1 VRLAI
6 DAMGG
11 DNAPGEIV
19 RGALAARDALPE
31 EEFVLVG
38 DRAAVEAELNAA
50 GASRERIA
58 IVHASEQVAMAEP
71 PVEAV
76 RKKPDSSMRRAVEVM
91 AKGEAEAVVS
101 AGNTGAF
108 VAAAHMIAKRLP
120 GVRRPGISVVLPA
133 FHGPVVVIDV
143 GANVDSRPVH
153 LLQYGVMASVYAREV
168 FDITEPRVGILSI
181 GEESAK
187 GNELAREAR
196 ELMERSRLRFCG
208 NAEGRDIFNG
218 RFDVVVCDGFVGN
231 IVLKT
236 VEALAESVFETI
248 MQEVGEMESEAK
260 VALLPVMTD
269 LQRRHDAEEYGGAPL
284 LGVDGV
290 VIICHGNARA
300 RGIAN
305 ALRVAATYAR
315 QQVNRIIVQ
324 EVAQARGRNA

>member
-1 VRLAI
+1 MRLAI

-11 DNAPGEIV
+11 DNAPGEII

-38 DRAAVEAELNAA
+38 DRAAVEAELDAA
-50 GASRERIA
+50 GASRERIE

-91 AKGEAEAVVS
+91 ARGEADAVVS

-108 VAAAHMIAKRLP
+108 VAAAHMIARRLP

-168 FDITEPRVGILSI
+168 FNITEPRVGILSI

-187 GNELAREAR
+187 GNELAREAC

-260 VALLPVMTD
+260 AALLPVMTD

-290 VIICHGNARA
+290 VIISHGNARA

>member
-1 VRLAI
+1 MRLAL

-11 DNAPGEIV
+11 DNAPAEVV
-19 RGALAARDALPE
+19 RGAVAARDLLDGDE
-31 EEFVLVG
+31 IVLIG
-38 DRAAVEAELNAA
+38 DQEAVERELSAL
-50 GASRERIA
+50 GASRERLRV
-58 IVHASEQVAMAEP
+58 VHAGQQVGMAES

-76 RKKPDSSMRRAVEVM
+76 RRKPDSSMRRAVELM
-91 AKGEAEAVVS
+91 AHGEADAVVS

-120 GVRRPGISVVLPA
+120 GVRRPGISVVFPTL
-133 FHGPVVVIDV
+133 HGPLVLIDV

-153 LLQYGVMASVYAREV
+153 LLQYAVMAGVYARKV
-168 FDITEPRVGILSI
+168 FHVTDPRVGILSI

-196 ELMERSRLRFCG
+196 DLLERSSLKFCG
-208 NAEGRDIFNG
+208 NAEGRDLFNG

-231 IVLKT
+231 IILKG
-236 VEALAESVFETI
+236 VEALADTVFQMI
-248 MQEVGEMESEAK
+248 AQEVQAMEPGARN
-260 VALLPVMTD
+260 ALAPVMKA
-269 LQRRHDAEEYGGAPL
+269 LRRRHDAEEYGGAPL

-300 RGIAN
+300 RAITN

-315 QQVNRIIVQ
+315 QEVNRTIVT
-324 EVAQARGRNA
+324 EVAKAGGCAE